1 LRSFICFNDYPQKK
15 EFTMK
20 KMLRS
25 ILVLLV
31 VGMLSLG
38 LVLPV
43 QAAPNDA
50 ELLRQGVTAWE
61 AGWSSGDGQFS
72 MARVDDLYDHSDR
85 FLEFDT
91 ISPAGTITQSYQG
104 FQNRWEPIMQAS
116 THAKTLVDD
125 NLQVTTDGQMGLT
138 TFTFQ
143 TEFTDRKTGEKY
155 AEHAHASM
163 VWEKQAGHWVII
175 HEHVSSPVRMD

>member
-1 LRSFICFNDYPQKK
+1 
-15 EFTMK
+15 
-20 KMLRS
+20 
-25 ILVLLV
+25 V

-61 AGWSSGDGQFS
+61 AGWSSGDGQFA

-91 ISPAGTITQSYQG
+91 ISPIGTITQSYQG
-104 FQNRWEPIMQAS
+104 FQDRWEPIMQAS
-116 THAKTLVDD
+116 THAKTRVDD

-143 TEFTDRKTGEKY
+143 TEFTDRQTGEQY

-163 VWEKQAGHWVII
+163 VWEKQMGHWVII